1 MTTLARKI
9 VTFLVIF
16 AFIGNIVTPI
26 VANGSG
32 FGSFSDDTQKNFEK
46 GVVSCVATTAIL
58 MIISY
63 IAGGFS
69 VPTTPVSIT
78 LKETLLDC
86 LFWGFKNALIQ
97 EITGS
102 TTQWVQSGM
111 NGNPAF
117 VQNVGAYLRSVADRE
132 AGKYIQDVAPFLCSP
147 FRADIQ
153 LQLNLL
159 YKNASGRGP
168 IGIGNS
174 SCTLTESVENIDAFL
189 AGDFNAGGWAGWQAM
204 FDNPQNNPYGAYF
217 EARDELTLRIS
228 SASGQE
234 TKKLEFGNGFLSKEV
249 QDCYVP
255 LPEDQAGPPT
265 PYDETQVG
273 PPPPGMVC
281 DPPRIVTPG
290 AQIKTS
296 LEQAFGVNLDQ
307 IATADEFNEI
317 FNLIAAWLIS
327 DILTQDGGL
336 AGYNPEETEHSSPVA
351 PPGGWGGGDGDQC
364 ELMTIGAGQ
373 PGQPR
378 GLLVNE
384 PAPFTST
391 ASNPFKEIDID
402 VPTGQNYSRVTA
414 EFDLTTAPQTAPDNA
429 SQLNLFWL
437 HRGPNV
443 DQSEWGGNDIAEVVL
458 NTENG
463 KVRFATAVNS
473 CAMVEKSE
481 RSPFRDN
488 LTYHVVV
495 DYNPGNRTMSVKVDG
510 TTVVSQSTTVD
521 VLQSGDQNDR
531 GGFFIKLG
539 NAEDVSAD
547 EGLADGFTWSNLRVN
562 FEPGGTTTGGGGG
575 GGNNDDGGGSGNT
588 GDGDT
593 GGGGAGATSPAERAA
608 LALHTY
614 TRSGQHATDPVVLDH
629 LRSNR
634 LEGWN
639 SFGGSQNIAP
649 MAHAATGDYQF
660 LAELADVENSEGIG
674 SREVGP
680 AVFYFGMPIAAKIV
694 ALRDARA
701 AGDSVSADAIAR
713 NLLQTW
719 TLWSLVAVDHK
730 RTSIFANAAGVETE
744 ASNNTN
750 VNGLTVAVAGD
761 RWASDGT
768 AQTYRNHEIAEILS
782 WALDV
787 PRSMG
792 NKNLLTS
799 GEWWWDTIIGTAI
812 GSASYSASTPAEKW
826 GMSESDRQKLVSIV
840 NGDTSALPWALS
852 VISPGLFESYKIR
865 MRRTTEGVET
875 IVMQNANNNKPTQ
888 AATSIT
894 NSGAVMTM
902 RPCTGD
908 ASSNGGYGASVA
920 NGVVTASGAAP
931 RCTTVTQPELGGTVL
946 YEVNF
951 DNGRVN

>member
-1 MTTLARKI
+1 MNTLARKLA
-9 VTFLVIF
+9 TLLVIF
-16 AFIGNIVTPI
+16 AFAANIVTPI
-26 VANGSG
+26 VADASG
-32 FGSFSDDTQKNFEK
+32 FGSFGDDTQENFEK
-46 GVVSCVATTAIL
+46 GVVMCGATAL
-58 MIISY
+58 MLYALSLIP
-63 IAGGFS
+63 GLS
-69 VPTTPVSIT
+69 VPSTNLPDTIKDTV
-78 LKETLLDC
+78 LDC

-97 EITGS
+97 QVTGA
-102 TTQWVQSGM
+102 TTQWVQTGLD
-111 NGNPAF
+111 GNPAF
-117 VQNVGAYLRSVADRE
+117 VQNIGSYLRSVSDNI
-132 AGKYIQDVAPFLCSP
+132 AGHYIEEVAPFLCSP

-159 YKNASGRGP
+159 YKNSSGRGP
-168 IGIGNS
+168 AGIGGS

-189 AGDFNAGGWAGWQAM
+189 AGDFNAGGWAGWQSM
-204 FDNPQNNPYGAYF
+204 FSSPQNNPYGAYF
-217 EARDELTLRIS
+217 EARNELALKIS
-228 SASGQE
+228 SASGQA
-234 TKKLEFGNGFLSKEV
+234 TTKLEFGNGFLSKET
-249 QDCYVP
+249 QTCYAFETLEAEEGAAFEMNP
-255 LPEDQAGPPT
+255 GETEQQALARLGMT
-265 PYDETQVG
+265 A
-273 PPPPGMVC
+273 PGGVEC
-281 DPPRIVTPG
+281 DDPKVVTPG

-307 IATADEFNEI
+307 VATADEFDEI
-317 FNLIAAWLIS
+317 FNLLAAWLIS

-336 AGYNPEETEHSSPVA
+336 AEYDPNETEHASPVA

-364 ELMTIGAGQ
+364 ELMTIGNGQ

-384 PAPFTST
+384 PAAFTST

-443 DQSEWGGNDIAEVVL
+443 AQSEWGGNDIAEVVL

-463 KVRFATAVNS
+463 KVRLATAVNS

-481 RSPFRDN
+481 QSPFRDN

-510 TTVVSQSTTVD
+510 TTVVSQSTTVN
-521 VLQSGDQNDR
+521 VLQSGDQNAR

-575 GGNNDDGGGSGNT
+575 GGNNDDGG
-588 GDGDT
+588 DDDD
-593 GGGGAGATSPAERAA
+593 GGGESDAERTAAA
-608 LALHTY
+608 LNQYARTGTH
-614 TRSGQHATDPVVLDH
+614 STDPAVLNH

-649 MAHAATGDYQF
+649 MAHAAVGDYQF
-660 LAELADVENSEGIG
+660 LEELANVENQEGIG
-674 SREVGP
+674 SRELGP
-680 AVFYFGMPIAAKIV
+680 AVFYFAAPTAAKIV

-701 AGDSVSADAIAR
+701 AGDSAAADAIAH

-719 TLWSLVAVDHK
+719 TLWSLVAIDHK
-730 RTSIFANAAGVETE
+730 RTSILANAAGTETE
-744 ASNNTN
+744 ANNNTN
-750 VNGLTVAVAGD
+750 VQGLTVAVAGD
-761 RWASDGT
+761 RWATEGT
-768 AQTYRNHEIAEILS
+768 AQSYRNHEIAELLS

-787 PRSMG
+787 PRSKEG
-792 NKNLLTS
+792 NQNLRAGSSTGLDS
-799 GEWWWDTIIGTAI
+799 TIAHAIGTDR
-812 GSASYSASTPAEKW
+812 YNDSTPAEKW

-852 VISPGLFESYKIR
+852 VISPGLFESYKVR

-902 RPCTGD
+902 RPCTGNS
-908 ASSNGGYGASVA
+908 SSNGGYGASVA

-931 RCTTVTQPELGGTVL
+931 RCTTVTQPELGGSVL

>member
-1 MTTLARKI
+1 MNTLAHKI
-9 VTFLVIF
+9 LTLLVIF
-16 AFIGNIVTPI
+16 VFAGNIVTPI
-26 VANGSG
+26 ITDAG
-32 FGSFSDDTQKNFEK
+32 FGNFSDSTQDNFEK
-46 GVVSCVATTAIL
+46 GVVLCASTAL
-58 MIISY
+58 MLYALSLIP
-63 IAGGFS
+63 GLS
-69 VPTTPVSIT
+69 VPSTNLPDTIKDTV
-78 LKETLLDC
+78 LDC

-97 EITGS
+97 EVTGS
-102 TTQWVQSGM
+102 TTQWVQTGM

-117 VQNVGAYLRSVADRE
+117 VQAMGAYLRSVADKE
-132 AGKYIQDVAPFLCSP
+132 VGKYIQNMAPFLCSP

-153 LQLNLL
+153 LQLTLL
-159 YKNASGRGP
+159 YKNSSGRGST
-168 IGIGNS
+168 S

-204 FDNPQNNPYGAYF
+204 FSSPQNNPYGAYF
-217 EARDELTLRIS
+217 EARDRLAARID
-228 SASGQE
+228 SASGQA
-234 TKKLEFGNGFLSKEV
+234 TAKLEFGNGFLSKEV
-249 QDCYVP
+249 QTCYGVDADGFQETIDP
-255 LPEDQAGPPT
+255 DNPPDHVVEQWC
-265 PYDETQVG
+265 DE
-273 PPPPGMVC
+273 PK
-281 DPPRIVTPG
+281 IVTPG

-296 LEQAFGVNLDQ
+296 LEQAFGTNLDQ
-307 IATADEFNEI
+307 VASADEFDEI
-317 FNLIAAWLIS
+317 FNLLAAWLIS
-327 DILTQDGGL
+327 DILTQEGGL
-336 AGYNPEETEHSSPVA
+336 AEYDPETTEHAPPVV
-351 PPGGWGGGDGDQC
+351 PPGGDDWGGGGGDQC
-364 ELMTIGAGQ
+364 ELMTIGNGQ

-384 PAPFTST
+384 PAAFTST
-391 ASNPFKEIDID
+391 ASDPFREINID

-443 DQSEWGGNDIAEVVL
+443 AESEWGGNDIAEVVL

-463 KVRFATAVNS
+463 KVRLATAVNS
-473 CAMVEKSE
+473 CAMIEKSE

-539 NAEDVSAD
+539 NAEDTSAD

-575 GGNNDDGGGSGNT
+575 GGNNDDGGGSGDT

-593 GGGGAGATSPAERAA
+593 GGGGTGATSPAERAA

-614 TRSGQHATDPVVLDH
+614 ARSGQHASDPVVLDH

-744 ASNNTN
+744 ATNNTN

-761 RWASDGT
+761 RWATDGN
-768 AQTYRNHEIAEILS
+768 AQSYRNHEIAEILS

-787 PRSMG
+787 PRSG
-792 NKNLLTS
+792 NNKNLQTS
-799 GEWWWDTIIGTAI
+799 GTWWWDTIIGTAI

-852 VISPGLFESYKIR
+852 VISPGLFESYKVR

-902 RPCTGD
+902 RPCTGN